1 MAEETPLG
9 YPYPENSDLVDVA
22 GDIQALAEAIDE
34 APGVPRLSQ
43 AQIDALGT
51 AGNREGRVVHNTT
64 TGVLQHRADGSWHD
78 VVETGTSQ
86 VLANKTLSG
95 EDNSITDLPPTAV
108 AGTAVVAA
116 DLAAHAS
123 DTTSVHGIVNTADLA
138 TKAYADQ
145 TQANAVTLAA
155 IDATSKADDAL
166 TAANSYTDTE
176 VAGAVTQMTAYADA
190 AAAAVVDS
198 APATLNTLNELAA
211 ALGDDPN
218 YATSISTA
226 LGGKASTASLT
237 AHTSATTSVH
247 GIADTADLVVSTDSR
262 LSDARTPVAHK
273 ASHSVGGADALA
285 PGDIGAAVEGHSH
298 DYSPSAHTHPYA
310 DDVHSHDYADSAHT
324 HAYADS
330 VHTHDYAESSHAHP
344 YSLDTHTHDFAETS
358 HTHPYSPSGHVHD
371 YASSGHVHSYAD
383 VAHTHDYAES
393 SHTHSG
399 YVASSLVDA
408 AGDLLVGTGSD
419 SLGRLPHGLDGQVLS
434 VDVAGVGVGVLRWI
448 DPPAGSGGG
457 GASLGNGLPAPL
469 GVAAAGVASTAS
481 RSDHVHSSPF
491 GGVEVAV
498 GGSAPLSSAG
508 YLWVDTSVEV

>member
-22 GDIQALAEAIDE
+22 GDIQALAEAVDE
-34 APGVPRLSQ
+34 APGVPVLSQ
-43 AQIDALGT
+43 TQIDALGA

-64 TGVLQHRADGSWHD
+64 TGVLQHRVDGSWHD

-86 VLANKTLSG
+86 VLTNKTLSG
-95 EDNSITDLPPTAV
+95 EDNSVTGLPPTAV
-108 AGTAVVAA
+108 AGTAVVTA

-123 DTTSVHGIVNTADLA
+123 DTTSVHGIVDTADLA

-145 TQANAVTLAA
+145 TQTNAVTLAA
-155 IDATSKADDAL
+155 LDATSKADDAL

-176 VAGAVTQMTAYADA
+176 VAGAVMQMTAYADA

-226 LGGKASTASLT
+226 LGDKASTASLT

-298 DYSPSAHTHPYA
+298 DYAELSHTHPYSL
-310 DDVHSHDYADSAHT
+310 DT
-324 HAYADS
+324 
-330 VHTHDYAESSHAHP
+330 HTHDYAESSHA
-344 YSLDTHTHDFAETS
+344 
-358 HTHPYSPSGHVHD
+358 
-371 YASSGHVHSYAD
+371 
-383 VAHTHDYAES
+383 
-393 SHTHSG
+393 HSG

-408 AGDLLVGTGSD
+408 AGDLLVGTGAD

-434 VDVAGVGVGVLRWI
+434 VDVAGVGVGVLKWI
-448 DPPAGSGGG
+448 DPPAGSGG